1 MHYFL
6 NVKCNVLSN
15 VEESGVNYRIA
26 IPSLV
31 VKKKKNPVFC
41 ALDSSYYQDFYLSDL
56 I

>member
-15 VEESGVNYRIA
+15 GEKSGVNYRIA

-31 VKKKKNPVFC
+31 VKKKKYPVFC